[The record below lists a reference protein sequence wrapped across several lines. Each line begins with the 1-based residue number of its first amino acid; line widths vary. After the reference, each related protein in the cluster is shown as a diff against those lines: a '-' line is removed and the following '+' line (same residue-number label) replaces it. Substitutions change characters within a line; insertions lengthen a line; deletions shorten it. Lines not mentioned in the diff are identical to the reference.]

1 MAEEKRAVSGA
12 ARSWTGW
19 PQVAVFLALVWGVSA
34 PVYWYLWGHGAAL
47 TAKLALGLFWW
58 VGVSAVLTTL
68 IFHRPL
74 RTLGLRWPGWR
85 WMGLSY
91 AIPMISAGVVWLV
104 AAVRGRGI
112 PPEMGERIRAT
123 GGGHLHNPV
132 LLTLG
137 LLAGVGVAL
146 FAMTLVGAVGDE
158 LGWRGLLAPLL
169 FKRVGG
175 WGAKGWVIA
184 GLLSGVLWTAWDLP
198 LFLMESRRGDG
209 FDVIAIGT
217 FVVTLVAS
225 SVVFLWLRLKT
236 ASVWPC
242 AVLHASY
249 TAWAPRAWTDPHGV
263 GMAVMSV
270 LVAGWV
276 AWRYGFG
283 WRLEIESEPAE
294 S

>member
-1 MAEEKRAVSGA
+1 MAKLESAV
-12 ARSWTGW
+12 RQTGGW
-19 PQVAVFLALVWGVSA
+19 AGWKQAAVFLALVWGVSA
-34 PVYWYLWGHGAAL
+34 PAYFYLWRNPEAL
-47 TAKLALGLFWW
+47 TAKAALALFWW

-68 IFHRPL
+68 IFRRPL
-74 RTLGLRWPGWR
+74 KALGLRWPGWR
-85 WMGLSY
+85 WMALSY
-91 AIPMISAGVVWLV
+91 GIPMISAGVVWVV

-112 PPEMGERIRAT
+112 PPAMEERIHAT

-137 LLAGVGVAL
+137 LLVGVGVIL
-146 FAMTLVGAVGDE
+146 FATTLVGAVGDE

-169 FKRVGG
+169 FKRTGG
-175 WGAKGWVIA
+175 WGTKGWLIA

-198 LFLMESRRGDG
+198 LYLMESLRGAG
-209 FDVIAIGT
+209 FDPIGVGS

-236 ASVWPC
+236 GSVWPC

-270 LVAGWV
+270 LVAAWV
-276 AWRYGFG
+276 GWRYGFG
-283 WRLEIESEPAE
+283 WRAEIESRPAG